1 MTSAALYDAA
11 IEHFL
16 TGTVDWERDTIK
28 VLLTTPEYEPSQADD
43 AFRGD
48 IVASEVAPVG
58 SYKPGGAVLG
68 GRTVSRDG
76 ILGATRLLATQT
88 VRWTGFTGE
97 FRWAV
102 VYHARGS
109 RSEDELVAFTD
120 LGDNRVE
127 NATVELVFD
136 RDLGVCEFTVIRNG
150 STP

>member
-1 MTSAALYDAA
+1 MTQAALYDAA

-16 TGTVDWERDTIK
+16 TGNVDWERDTIK
-28 VLLTTPEYEPSQADD
+28 VMLATAEYEPSQTDH

-48 IVASEVAPVG
+48 LDASEVAPVG
-58 SYKPGGAVLG
+58 SYQPGGAVLG
-68 GRTVSRDG
+68 GRTVTRDG
-76 ILGATRLLATQT
+76 ILGSTRLIATQT

-102 VYHARGS
+102 VYHARGA
-109 RSEDELVAFTD
+109 RSEDELVAYTD
-120 LGDNRVE
+120 LGDNRIE
-127 NATVELVFD
+127 NGTLELGFD

>member
-1 MTSAALYDAA
+1 MSQAAMYDAA
-11 IEHFL
+11 IDHFL
-16 TGTVDWERDTIK
+16 SQDFSWERDTIK
-28 VLLTTPEYEPSQADD
+28 VMLCTGEYDPSQTDD
-43 AFRGD
+43 EFRGD
-48 IVASEVAPVG
+48 IGAAEVAPVG

-76 ILGATRLLATQT
+76 ILGSTRLLATQT
-88 VRWTGFTGE
+88 VRWTGFSGE

-109 RSEDELVAFTD
+109 RSEDELVAYTD

-127 NATVELVFD
+127 NGTLELAFD
-136 RDLGVCEFTVIRNG
+136 RDLGVCEFSVIRNG

>member
-1 MTSAALYDAA
+1 MTQAAMYDAA
-11 IEHFL
+11 ILHFL
-16 TGTVDWERDTIK
+16 DQSVDWERDTIK
-28 VLLTTPEYEPSQADD
+28 LMLCTADYEPSQSEDEFRADLD
-43 AFRGD
+43 
-48 IVASEVAPVG
+48 ASEVAPGG
-58 SYKPGGAVLG
+58 SYQPGGAVLG

-76 ILGATRLLATQT
+76 ILGSTHLLATQT

-109 RSEDELVAFTD
+109 RSEDELVAFAD

-127 NATVELVFD
+127 NATLEFPFD
-136 RDLGVCEFTVIRNG
+136 RERGVCEFSVIRNG